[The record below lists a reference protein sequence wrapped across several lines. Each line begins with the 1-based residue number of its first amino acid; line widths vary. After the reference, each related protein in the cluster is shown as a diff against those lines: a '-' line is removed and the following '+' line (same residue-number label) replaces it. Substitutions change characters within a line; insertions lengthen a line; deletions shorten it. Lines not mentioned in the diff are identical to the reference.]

1 MSSESNIGHIIFNQM
16 SENKY
21 SSLIP
26 TEGEF
31 YVTPDY
37 IDLPILTSMWFDHI
51 VNDISWLRSD
61 TFAWQSGDVYTAVY
75 NHLVNDWQTGTIQTE
90 NVAGRTFSVMVAKD
104 GHKLFSTN
112 STGEQLATDL
122 FNETGVAWYYILD
135 TTNHRFKLPRT
146 KFGFTG
152 LRDNVGNYVAP
163 GLPNHTHYIANYNA
177 QGAASGGGYIPASS
191 FSVGSVIVN
200 SGTNGESGNGNWTDR
215 AGTGYSTS
223 RQQMTN
229 ASSSNSIYGA
239 SSTVQP
245 PATQMYLYFYVGNFN
260 QDSIIQTAGLNA
272 ELFNGKADINVTN
285 ALQTSKLNKD
295 LSNLPSNIKYVKE
308 TWKSGT
314 SWYRIWSDG
323 WIEQGGY
330 LSWNGAWTTLTFNRP
345 FTTTNYYING
355 GGYRSDS
362 SPYQCMID
370 FKDWGTSSCSV
381 WSSDDNTSNPCVM
394 KWYACGY

>member
-1 MSSESNIGHIIFNQM
+1 MSSESNISHIIFNQM

-152 LRDNVGNYVAP
+152 LRNNVGNYVAP
-163 GLPNHTHYIANYNA
+163 GLPNITGSWTSQYNISLDNNSNCIGAIA
-177 QGAASGGGYIPASS
+177 S
-191 FSVGSVIVN
+191 
-200 SGTNGESGNGNWTDR
+200 T
-215 AGTGYSTS
+215 YSTGQGKYGGS
-223 RQQMTN
+223 N
-229 ASSSNSIYGA
+229 ASSEWGYGFNFNASHSNSIYGA
-239 SSTVQP
+239 STTVQP

>member
-61 TFAWQSGDVYTAVY
+61 TFSWQAGDVYTAVY
-75 NHLVNDWQTGTIQTE
+75 NHLVNDISGKTAVSE
-90 NVAGRTFSVMVAKD
+90 NVGGVTISYYLADD
-104 GHKLFSTN
+104 GHKIT
-112 STGEQLATDL
+112 TDETSVA
-122 FNETGVAWYYILD
+122 NIYTATGVAWYYILD

-152 LRDNVGNYVAP
+152 LRNNVGNYVAP
-163 GLPNHTHYIANYNA
+163 GLPNITGGSSGWLLN
-177 QGAASGGGYIPASS
+177 GGGREANGVFAGNRYITD
-191 FSVGSVIVN
+191 SV
-200 SGTNGESGNGNWTDR
+200 SGLVAKPNWNITGGGGEAYRDLNF
-215 AGTGYSTS
+215 
-223 RQQMTN
+223 N
-229 ASSSNSIYGA
+229 ASYSNSIYGN
-239 SSTVQP
+239 SNTVQP

-381 WSSDDNTSNPCVM
+381 WSSDDTTSNPCVM

>member
-51 VNDISWLRSD
+51 VNDISWLRAD
-61 TFAWQSGDVYTAVY
+61 TFSWQSGDVYTAVY

-112 STGEQLATDL
+112 STGEQLTTDL

-152 LRDNVGNYVAP
+152 LRNNVGNYVAP
-163 GLPNHTHYIANYNA
+163 GLPNITGRFGCSIPDYHANYA
-177 QGAASGGGYIPASS
+177 QGAFTAASISTSDP
-191 FSVGSVIVN
+191 N
-200 SGTNGESGNGNWTDR
+200 CRSGTKAT
-215 AGTGYSTS
+215 GTIYGYDFYAS
-223 RQQMTN
+223 R
-229 ASSSNSIYGA
+229 SSSIYGA

-308 TWKSGT
+308 TWQSGT
-314 SWYRIWSDG
+314 SWYRVWSDG
-323 WIEQGGY
+323 WIEQGNRGTF
-330 LSWNGAWTTLTFNRP
+330 SSQAEEEKTLLKP
-345 FTTTNYYING
+345 FSNTNYNLILTNLGHQHNIY
-355 GGYRSDS
+355 GYPKTTSTFLMGMATPGVS
-362 SPYQCMID
+362 
-370 FKDWGTSSCSV
+370 WGSGNFS
-381 WSSDDNTSNPCVM
+381 
-394 KWYACGY
+394 WYACGY

>member
-51 VNDISWLRSD
+51 VNDISWLRAD

-75 NHLVNDWQTGTIQTE
+75 NHLVNDISGKTAVSE
-90 NVAGRTFSVMVAKD
+90 NVGGVTISYYLADD
-104 GHKLFSTN
+104 GHKIT
-112 STGEQLATDL
+112 TDETSVA
-122 FNETGVAWYYILD
+122 NIYAATGVAWYYILD

-152 LRDNVGNYVAP
+152 LRNNVGNYVAP
-163 GLPNHTHYIANYNA
+163 GLPNITGGSSGWLLN
-177 QGAASGGGYIPASS
+177 GGGREANGVFAGNRYITD
-191 FSVGSVIVN
+191 SV
-200 SGTNGESGNGNWTDR
+200 SGLVANPNWNIIGGGGEAYRDLNF
-215 AGTGYSTS
+215 
-223 RQQMTN
+223 N
-229 ASSSNSIYGA
+229 ASYSNSIYGN
-239 SSTVQP
+239 SNTVQP

-308 TWKSGT
+308 TWQSGT
-314 SWYRIWSDG
+314 SWYRVWSDG
-323 WIEQGGY
+323 WIEQGNRGTF
-330 LSWNGAWTTLTFNRP
+330 SSQAEEEKTLLKP
-345 FTTTNYYING
+345 FSNTNYNLILTNLGHQHNIY
-355 GGYRSDS
+355 GYPKTTSTFLMGMATPGVS
-362 SPYQCMID
+362 
-370 FKDWGTSSCSV
+370 WGSGNFS
-381 WSSDDNTSNPCVM
+381 
-394 KWYACGY
+394 WYACGY